1 MPPNNTMEPTAAKR
15 TACGTLVALL
25 LGGGSWR
32 TLGRNR
38 MGMRQLE
45 KSVMQLLLSG
55 DEPAL
60 AALRAQYQVA
70 EVESIES
77 SGMGAFVNYRI
88 PDPAP
93 LASPANFVL
102 EDIELELEQ
111 IEHSVAVLLFVRDG
125 KLSMLEFAA
134 IVGPWP
140 EEPRI
145 RKLGYLAAL
154 PAGSNTFSF
163 VPVANRD
170 AKTLRRA
177 LAA

>member
-1 MPPNNTMEPTAAKR
+1 
-15 TACGTLVALL
+15 
-25 LGGGSWR
+25 
-32 TLGRNR
+32 
-38 MGMRQLE
+38 MRQLE
-45 KSVMQLLLSG
+45 KSVMELLLSG

-60 AALRAQYQVA
+60 AVLRAQYQIA
-70 EVESIES
+70 EVESIEF
-77 SGMGAFVNYRI
+77 SGVGAFVNYRV
-88 PDPAP
+88 PDPAL

-102 EDIELELEQ
+102 NDIELELEQ
-111 IEHSVAVLLFVRDG
+111 LEHSVTVLLFVRGG

-145 RKLGYLAAL
+145 RKVGYLAAH
-154 PAGSNTFSF
+154 PAGPNTFNL

-170 AKTLRRA
+170 TKTLRRV